1 MSMFDAAFHDIPCHN
16 AIRVP
21 QGYMVV
27 CKNDI
32 TKKETVDMV
41 VSWCG
46 FLRPR
51 WMFAYHI
58 PDDATWHT
66 RAKMCPTTCVVQ
78 QNDTSRKGL
87 WWSMVL
93 AFVYSWW
100 PFYSLSVVPRC
111 HMPKYACQACRQL
124 VLCMKVI
131 TSKRMTWMHHGKRGF
146 LQWEKKHM
154 ERESAR
160 MFETEWKY
168 NLSTVGSWSCCL
180 YEQHE
185 CLRGTSQMLRA

>member
-21 QGYMVV
+21 QGYTVV

-66 RAKMCPTTCVVQ
+66 RENVSYYLCCAAKWYKQKRFMMVYGSGICVFLVTILLFERRTTMSHAKICMSSLSTTCAVHESDNQ
-78 QNDTSRKGL
+78 QKADMNASWKERLLAMRKKTYGEG
-87 WWSMVL
+87 
-93 AFVYSWW
+93 
-100 PFYSLSVVPRC
+100 
-111 HMPKYACQACRQL
+111 KCQNVWDR
-124 VLCMKVI
+124 VEI
-131 TSKRMTWMHHGKRGF
+131 
-146 LQWEKKHM
+146 
-154 ERESAR
+154 
-160 MFETEWKY
+160 
-168 NLSTVGSWSCCL
+168 
-180 YEQHE
+180 
-185 CLRGTSQMLRA
+185 